1 MSMAYKGLFCF
12 VLFWTGWKLVLWP
25 DRVSKGK
32 KCEDH
37 RSMQHRHKK
46 HASSPNN
53 SKTSFMK
60 VMKKPPARK
69 EMASLATLT

>member
-1 MSMAYKGLFCF
+1 MKQLKFIIQVNTLKCLWPIKF
-12 VLFWTGWKLVLWP
+12 FFFFWTGWKLVLWP

-37 RSMQHRHKK
+37 RSMQHRHKE

-53 SKTSFMK
+53 S
-60 VMKKPPARK
+60 
-69 EMASLATLT
+69 